1 MRVRGTPPMEKRPRV
16 LAGLAGFVRDARAAV
31 GLASVMLGSMSLM
44 GVAMLGDHVWLFHQR
59 NALQTAIDASAV
71 VAMKRMITLDSDAT
85 EEEVTGELKPLVKR
99 YVLANLPGG
108 LRQSAKKTL
117 KVGIT
122 HDRDNEAV
130 RVEASADLGGALL
143 GRHVWGDLVE
153 TVAVEIAA
161 ERILVPLNVA
171 LALDVTPSMRKSIRT
186 EWLWPIF
193 VKPKDSRIH
202 AVREA
207 AKVFVDA
214 LYSEGGEHVSVG
226 LVPYGSAVNVG
237 ATRVDWVN
245 DLGKAHK
252 AIPDGFGPW
261 RGCVEHRIGNG
272 RDLSLA
278 TPGDAPFPSWFYPY
292 SIEFE
297 LRNEGPHY
305 SCPED
310 VIVPLT
316 TDRATI
322 DQAISNLRVVPGG
335 GTMTQLGVVWGRRLL
350 ASGWEDTWGLAKGV
364 GDRKKVLV
372 ILTDGNNFL
381 GGRWQS
387 PFGSEY
393 SAYGRAG
400 SRGSV
405 SEGYRVGDPLDNAKN
420 QTDVMRILDRT
431 FTKACKLAKE
441 EDITVFAVSAVPK
454 DSPVA
459 KRVGKLLADC
469 ATSEAHVFT
478 NNSSPKL
485 MKTVFREIARKVGV
499 VRLVK
504 N

>member
-1 MRVRGTPPMEKRPRV
+1 MKKHSRV
-16 LAGLAGFVRDARAAV
+16 LVGLAGFVREARAAV

-71 VAMKRMITLDSDAT
+71 VAMKRMITLDLDAT
-85 EEEVTGELKPLVKR
+85 AEEMTGELKPLVKR
-99 YVLANLPGG
+99 YLLGNLPEEF
-108 LRQSAKKTL
+108 RQSAKKTL
-117 KVGIT
+117 KVRVT
-122 HDRDNEAV
+122 PDRDNDTV
-130 RVEASADLGGALL
+130 RVEASAELGGALV
-143 GRHVWGDLVE
+143 GRQIWGDLVE
-153 TVAVEIAA
+153 SVAVEIAA
-161 ERILVPLNVA
+161 KRSLIPVNVA
-171 LALDVTPSMRKSIRT
+171 LAIDVTPSMRKSIRT
-186 EWLWPIF
+186 EWLWPNS

-207 AKVFVDA
+207 AKTLVDT

-226 LVPYGSAVNVG
+226 LVPYASAVNVG
-237 ATRVDWVN
+237 ATRKDWVN

-252 AIPDGFGPW
+252 VIPKGFGPW

-278 TPGDAPFPSWFYPY
+278 TLGDALFPSWFYPY
-292 SIEFE
+292 RIEYGT
-297 LRNEGPHY
+297 RNSGPHY
-305 SCPED
+305 ACPENE
-310 VIVPLT
+310 IVPLAA
-316 TDRATI
+316 DRATV
-322 DQAISNLRVVPGG
+322 DQAISNLRVVSGG
-335 GTMTQLGVVWGRRLL
+335 GTMGHLGVVWGRRLL
-350 ASGWEDTWGLAKGV
+350 ASGWEETWGLAKGV

-381 GGRWQS
+381 GERWQS
-387 PFGSEY
+387 PFGSIY

-405 SEGYRVGDPLDNAKN
+405 SEGYRVGDPLDKAKN
-420 QTDVMRILDRT
+420 EVDVMRILDRI
-431 FTKACKLAKE
+431 FGKACKLAKDE
-441 EDITVFAVSAVPK
+441 GITVFAVSAVPK

-485 MKTVFREIARKVGV
+485 MKTAFLEIARKVGV

>member
-1 MRVRGTPPMEKRPRV
+1 MKKHSRV
-16 LAGLAGFVRDARAAV
+16 LVGLAGFVREARAAV

-85 EEEVTGELKPLVKR
+85 AEELTGELKPLVKR
-99 YVLANLPGG
+99 YLLGNLPEEF
-108 LRQSAKKTL
+108 RQSAKKTL
-117 KVGIT
+117 KVRVT
-122 HDRDNEAV
+122 PDRDNDTV
-130 RVEASADLGGALL
+130 RVEASAELGGALV
-143 GRHVWGDLVE
+143 GRQVWGDLVE
-153 TVAVEIAA
+153 SVAVEIAA
-161 ERILVPLNVA
+161 KRSLIPVNVA

-186 EWLWPIF
+186 EWLWASS
-193 VKPKDSRIH
+193 VKPEDTRIH

-207 AKVFVDA
+207 AKVLVDA
-214 LYSEGGEHVSVG
+214 LYGEGGEHVSVG

-252 AIPDGFGPW
+252 AIPKGFGPW

-292 SIEFE
+292 ATSHYLTGFT
-297 LRNEGPHY
+297 NEGPHY
-305 SCPED
+305 SCPKD
-310 VIVPLT
+310 VILPLT
-316 TDRATI
+316 ADRATV
-322 DQAISNLRVVPGG
+322 DQAISNLRAVLGG
-335 GTMTQLGVVWGRRLL
+335 GTMGHLGVVWGRRLL
-350 ASGWEDTWGLAKGV
+350 ASGWEETWGLAKGV

-381 GGRWQS
+381 SGRRQS
-387 PFGSEY
+387 PFGSGY

-420 QTDVMRILDRT
+420 ETDVIRILDRT
-431 FTKACKLAKE
+431 FMKACNLAKE
-441 EDITVFAVSAVPK
+441 DGITVFAVSAVPT
-454 DSPVA
+454 DSPYA
-459 KRVGKLLADC
+459 KRVGDLLADC
-469 ATSEAHVFT
+469 ATSESHVFK
-478 NNSSPKL
+478 NNSSREVL
-485 MKTVFREIARKVGV
+485 KTTFREIARKVGV